1 MKIDFRSRNIFET
14 KSDPSIIIIKWFIY
28 LKYIIILNVYVANS
42 KTSKYLKQKLIQ
54 IRKIV

>member
-1 MKIDFRSRNIFET
+1 MKIDFRTRNIET
-14 KSDPSIIIIKWFIY
+14 KADPSIIINSFIY

-42 KTSKYLKQKLIQ
+42 KASKYLKQKLIQ